1 MLVVDSMH
9 CLLEGLVKFHFQEV
23 LKLTNADAESKPK
36 IVNAFEYTF
45 LAPTSTPR
53 VTFAR
58 MSEVEMKQIS
68 QIQNLLV
75 APLADSSAETHTSL
89 VKALERRNK
98 NPLVYVAESLGL
110 SPDHQ
115 FGCQPSSFTKLH
127 WARSLAA
134 WVSNFFP
141 DPHTYY

>member
-1 MLVVDSMH
+1 
-9 CLLEGLVKFHFQEV
+9 
-23 LKLTNADAESKPK
+23 
-36 IVNAFEYTF
+36 
-45 LAPTSTPR
+45 
-53 VTFAR
+53 

-75 APLADSSAETHTSL
+75 APLTENSAETHTSF

-115 FGCQPSSFTKLH
+115 SGCQSSFTKLH

-134 WVSNFFP
+134 WVSNSV
-141 DPHTYY
+141 PHRRTYD